1 MPTLENPALEPIETG
16 MRRLAPSLLRTVAE
30 TAEAFFAG
38 RADLEPA
45 WDGSGLRDNAALNC
59 SQMNIG
65 EGFELLCCLTTD
77 IGGFDRLFPADVPEP
92 IKMDAYCELANC
104 ICGAILADEGFADR
118 FGYMTPCV
126 PCLRPGRIRP
136 GSRALRGALRMK
148 GARIHFSLAL
158 RPLD

>member
-1 MPTLENPALEPIETG
+1 MPTLEKNTVEPIETG

-45 WDGSGLRDNAALNC
+45 WEGNRPRDNAALNC

-65 EGFELLCCLTTD
+65 ANYEFLCCLTTD
-77 IGGFDRLFPADVPEP
+77 RGGFDRLFAPGIPEP

-104 ICGAILADEGFADR
+104 ICGAILADAGFADQ
-118 FGYMTPCV
+118 FGYLTPCV
-126 PCLRPGRIRP
+126 PCSRPGRIKA
-136 GSRALRGALRMK
+136 GSRALRGALNLK
-148 GARIHFSLAL
+148 GARIHFSLAM
-158 RPLD
+158 RPTD